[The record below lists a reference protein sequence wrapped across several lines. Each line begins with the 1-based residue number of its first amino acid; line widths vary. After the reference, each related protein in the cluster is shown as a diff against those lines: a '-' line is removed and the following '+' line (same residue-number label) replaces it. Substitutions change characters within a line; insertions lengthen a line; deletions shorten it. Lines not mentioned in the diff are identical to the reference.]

1 MKKFESDLAALKR
14 RILEMGA
21 VAEAMAV
28 GATRALLEA
37 TREPID
43 QVRRSEPT
51 VDRLQVEID
60 TEAIR
65 LMTVYSPVAKDLR
78 LLLMMARINSEL
90 ERVGD
95 EAMDICEHVEVL
107 LAAPPAAPMR
117 ELSGMSALALRMLH
131 DAIDAFPQENVEAA
145 RAVID
150 LDDQV
155 DAMNADIA
163 AALLNQDP
171 LAGGAGTRRIGL
183 ILAARSLERI
193 ADHATNICEE
203 VYYLVKAEDI
213 RHRT

>member
-1 MKKFESDLAALKR
+1 
-14 RILEMGA
+14 
-21 VAEAMAV
+21 
-28 GATRALLEA
+28 
-37 TREPID
+37 
-43 QVRRSEPT
+43 
-51 VDRLQVEID
+51 
-60 TEAIR
+60 
-65 LMTVYSPVAKDLR
+65 MTVYSPVAKDLR

-107 LAAPPAAPMR
+107 LAAPPTAPMH

-131 DAIDAFPQENVEAA
+131 DAIEAFPRENVEAA

-155 DAMNADIA
+155 DAMNAEIA
-163 AALLNQDP
+163 AALLNQS
-171 LAGGAGTRRIGL
+171 LMAGGAGTRSIEL